1 MKRVLPLP
9 QLHAAVP
16 LRLLPDSGR
25 AERCAITALL
35 VDAGVIDAA
44 ALPVSWQPHADD
56 EIEIAHVALERWL
69 RRSVPQWSCLHPC
82 FTIESLAPEAVPTQ
96 GNAAEVDVAA
106 IRIRWSEP
114 YVAQWTVGAAL
125 DRLEAAVPRLGAT
138 LLHLLDQQ
146 RVYPLFTPVVALEQA
161 SELYWYGEA
170 DETVMLEEY
179 AGQCDAQEVAAV
191 RADIVTKAD
200 IDAAFPAWATDWGR
214 KRLGQ
219 RTLARLAASHPARE
233 IRTIADMAQ
242 RLSRLPRDNP
252 FQPPCEGTYLGFGA
266 VLCWREGDIAVRLS
280 DAMAQFAWEGDADSC
295 SDIGELTL
303 PIGDVAGMR
312 RWLRAMARQLQVM
325 RLIDRLLD
333 ALAARE

>member
-1 MKRVLPLP
+1 MNRVFSLP

-35 VDAGVIDAA
+35 VDAGVIDAE
-44 ALPVSWQPHADD
+44 ALPASWQPHVDD
-56 EIEIAHVALERWL
+56 EIEVAHAALERWL
-69 RRSVPQWSCLHPC
+69 RRNVPQWACLHPC
-82 FTIESLAPEAVPTQ
+82 FTIESLAPEAAPAR
-96 GNAAEVDVAA
+96 GNASEVEVAA

-179 AGQCDAQEVAAV
+179 AGQCNAQEIAAV

-214 KRLGQ
+214 RRLSEG
-219 RTLARLAASHPARE
+219 TLASLAASHPERE
-233 IRTIADMAQ
+233 IRAIAGMAQ
-242 RLSRLPRDNP
+242 RLSRLQFDNP
-252 FQPPCEGTYLGFGA
+252 YQPLCEGTYLGFGA
-266 VLCWREGDIAVRLS
+266 VLCWREGDITVRLS
-280 DAMAQFAWEGDADSC
+280 DAMAQYAWEGDTDSC

-303 PIGDVAGMR
+303 SIGDVAGLR
-312 RWLRAMARQLQVM
+312 RWLRAMVRQLQVM

-333 ALAARE
+333 ALAGRE